1 MITAIIVLSLLS
13 LLVATEPEHA
23 DTSAPPSPEPPLR
36 PAGKKPRSE
45 EPAKPDRLAA

>member
-13 LLVATEPEHA
+13 LLVATEPDHA

-36 PAGKKPRSE
+36 PAGNKPRAE
-45 EPAKPDRLAA
+45 DPAKTERVAA